1 MRSSSLALSV
11 CMDSHTNHTDRAR
24 EEATGETDLDV
35 EAKVGKVDWRAGRRF
50 SQARSSLLALK
61 DGDLDFKY
69 QLETKSFAARDKHES
84 FRKILSQ

>member
-1 MRSSSLALSV
+1 MQGHGNPQAQEFPCTLSSSSRALSV
-11 CMDSHTNHTDRAR
+11 CIDSQTTHTDRAR
-24 EEATGETDLDV
+24 EAATGEVDLDV

-69 QLETKSFAARDKHES
+69 QPETKG
-84 FRKILSQ
+84 